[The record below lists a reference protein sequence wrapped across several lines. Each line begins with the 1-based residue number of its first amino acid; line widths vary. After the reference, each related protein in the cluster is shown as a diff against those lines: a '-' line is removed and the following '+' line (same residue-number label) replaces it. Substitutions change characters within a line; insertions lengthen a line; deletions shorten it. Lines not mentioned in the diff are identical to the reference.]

1 MKKSVIV
8 FAFLS
13 FLIILLMAVGVYFY
27 FVGVKVDLST
37 NEVFE
42 ITQKLNT
49 DEYIVF
55 YQDVYDDIRTIN
67 LDIVMDSDIFYDME
81 NFDYEIFYDENNIED
96 FESRYLTAS
105 INRDLFNDYVI
116 KYTGY
121 NVSEFNY
128 VIDDKMDSNMNFLHK
143 KLHYAFSDIDCLDGY
158 RRKDNYYLNCYVS
171 GDTKMHQLVL
181 KSAGEEFIF
190 LQNKYAE

>member
-37 NEVFE
+37 NEVYE

-96 FESRYLTAS
+96 FESRYLTAN
-105 INRDLFNDYVI
+105 INRDLLNDYVK
-116 KYTGY
+116 KYTDY
-121 NVSEFNY
+121 NISEFEFI
-128 VIDDKMDSNMNFLHK
+128 IDDYMDANMNFQHK
-143 KLHYAFSDIDCLDGY
+143 KVNYAFNDIDCLDGY
-158 RRKDNYYLNCYVS
+158 KRKDNYYLNCYIS
-171 GDTKMHQLVL
+171 GDKKMHNLIL
-181 KSAGEEFIF
+181 KSNGKEFIF
-190 LQNKYAE
+190 LENKYAE